1 MTEYFKRYRSF
12 VASCLDD
19 KDCDFAKLL
28 DYHKEHIA
36 FFQHER
42 LIHLIVT
49 VLFALCTVMTFIIR
63 TMTKYTDE
71 YIILDLTTRKA

>member
-36 FFQHER
+36 FFS
-42 LIHLIVT
+42 T
-49 VLFALCTVMTFIIR
+49 NG
-63 TMTKYTDE
+63 
-71 YIILDLTTRKA
+71 